1 VPGAQSRYKTHPVN
15 RRNLEATTP
24 GRCRHDVGIPSRL
37 AVSTAKD
44 KRNSTDLRQVQMN
57 ASIGHVFVRISS
69 YGVCLEPRARTEHD
83 ETRPRHGRLVS
94 GRRCCK
100 SCCVAGAS
108 ALCRP
113 PGRKAACGR
122 LQNFA
127 HRLGRQCTS
136 ATLIRSRPNTQPQP
150 GQAIY
155 LVRRM
160 AVIRRAAIPFD
171 HTYIRFR
178 PPSIASRFPR
188 HRGLPDGQHRAL
200 EDDRLATGQLGNRSD
215 DGLVNCWLL
224 AAGLSVLALLPNL
237 STVWGSEPG

>member
-1 VPGAQSRYKTHPVN
+1 
-15 RRNLEATTP
+15 
-24 GRCRHDVGIPSRL
+24 
-37 AVSTAKD
+37 
-44 KRNSTDLRQVQMN
+44 MN

-224 AAGLSVLALLPNL
+224 AAGCWAFSSRPVAQLVHSVGIRAGMTLAKP
-237 STVWGSEPG
+237 PGAPLDQVRFGHRDLHRGCEIDQYPSIAV